1 MKLPALLEK
10 LRSTMSPF
18 LQFSIVNV
26 CFNQHKEQIGD
37 SIKCDKKLS
46 QFLIKPQK
54 GDDERILQV
63 VYHKQREKTVPDRA
77 LKFKRQLSI
86 KGIYLFCPQLFVFLY
101 FQTQCACFPTEV
113 LTWVVDLL
121 VQMVKLCTFSRNNN
135 NQGSKCY

>member
-18 LQFSIVNV
+18 LQFSVVNV

-86 KGIYLFCPQLFVFLY
+86 EGIYLLLSLAFCLFLFIDIVCMFSHRGHNLGSGLVSTNGQTLY
-101 FQTQCACFPTEV
+101 LF
-113 LTWVVDLL
+113 
-121 VQMVKLCTFSRNNN
+121 K
-135 NQGSKCY
+135 K

>member
-18 LQFSIVNV
+18 LQFSVVNV

-63 VYHKQREKTVPDRA
+63 AYHKQREKTVPDRA

-86 KGIYLFCPQLFVFLY
+86 KGIYLFLSLAFCLFIFLDIVCM
-101 FQTQCACFPTEV
+101 FSHRGPHLGSGLVSTNGQTMYLF
-113 LTWVVDLL
+113 
-121 VQMVKLCTFSRNNN
+121 K
-135 NQGSKCY
+135 K